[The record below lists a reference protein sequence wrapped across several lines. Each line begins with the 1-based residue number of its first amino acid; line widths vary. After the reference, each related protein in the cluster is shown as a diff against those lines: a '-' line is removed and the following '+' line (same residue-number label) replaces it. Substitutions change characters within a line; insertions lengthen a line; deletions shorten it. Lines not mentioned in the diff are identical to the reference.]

1 MRWLGELAQ
10 HAAEL
15 EARDVGIIAIAADS
29 VSDTAALQARFPR
42 LLMLTDPDVSA
53 SAAWGVRA
61 VDADNPSP
69 GTFVVGRD
77 GIVRWRR
84 LEDARGDW
92 PTYAELAAA
101 L

>member
-1 MRWLGELAQ
+1 M
-10 HAAEL
+10 
-15 EARDVGIIAIAADS
+15 
-29 VSDTAALQARFPR
+29 AALQRKLPGV
-42 LLMLTDPDVSA
+42 LLLTDPQLAA
-53 SAAWGVRA
+53 STAWGVH
-61 VDADNPSP
+61 VPDADNPSP

-77 GIVRWRR
+77 GVVQWRR

>member
-1 MRWLGELAQ
+1 M
-10 HAAEL
+10 
-15 EARDVGIIAIAADS
+15 IAIAADS

>member
-15 EARDVGIIAIAADS
+15 EARDVGVIAIAADS
-29 VSDTAALQARFPR
+29 VADTAVLQAKLPR
-42 LLMLTDPDVSA
+42 LLLLTDPGA
-53 SAAWGVRA
+53 AAAAAWGVR
-61 VDADNPSP
+61 VPDADNPSP

>member
-1 MRWLGELAQ
+1 VRWLGELAQ

-15 EARDVGIIAIAADS
+15 EARDVAIVAIAADS
-29 VSDTAALQARFPR
+29 VADMATLQAKLPR
-42 LLMLTDPDVSA
+42 LVLLTDPDVA
-53 SAAWGVRA
+53 AATAWGVRA
-61 VDADNPSP
+61 AGADHPSP

-77 GIVRWRR
+77 GLVRWRR

-92 PTYAELAAA
+92 PSYAELAAA

>member
-1 MRWLGELAQ
+1 VRWLGELAQ

-15 EARDVGIIAIAADS
+15 EARDVGVIAIAADS
-29 VSDTAALQARFPR
+29 VSDTAALQARLPR
-42 LLMLTDPDVSA
+42 LLLLTDPDVSA
-53 SAAWGVRA
+53 AAAWGVRA

>member
-15 EARDVGIIAIAADS
+15 EARDIAIVAIAADS
-29 VSDTAALQARFPR
+29 PADTASLQARLPGLA
-42 LLMLTDPDVSA
+42 LLIDPQLA
-53 SAAWGVRA
+53 AAAAWGVRA
-61 VDADNPSP
+61 AGADNPSP

-77 GIVRWRR
+77 RAVRWLR

>member
-10 HAAEL
+10 HAAAL
-15 EARDVGIIAIAADS
+15 EARDVGVVAIAADS
-29 VSDTAALQARFPR
+29 VADTAALQTRLPR
-42 LLMLTDPDVSA
+42 LLLLTDLDVSA
-53 SAAWGVRA
+53 STAWGVRA
-61 VDADNPSP
+61 VGADNPSP
-69 GTFVVGRD
+69 GTFIVGRD
-77 GIVRWRR
+77 GIVRWRK

>member
-15 EARDVGIIAIAADS
+15 EARDVGIVAIAADS
-29 VSDTAALQARFPR
+29 VADTAALQAKLPR
-42 LLMLTDPDVSA
+42 LLLLTDPTVA
-53 SAAWGVRA
+53 AATAWGVR
-61 VDADNPSP
+61 VPDADNPSP

-77 GIVRWRR
+77 LVVRWRR

-92 PTYAELAAA
+92 PTYAELAAG